1 VGAAELEH
9 LPPLFGGKA
18 GEVLLAVDDD
28 ADLARGGE
36 RIKGRRLRD
45 AEAAL
50 RGECAAL
57 DPRRFPA
64 DEGQERRAALDA
76 RQLILEP
83 AVQLQDS
90 VISR

>member
-1 VGAAELEH
+1 M
-9 LPPLFGGKA
+9 P
-18 GEVLLAVDDD
+18 VDDD
-28 ADLARGGE
+28 ADLARRGE
-36 RIKGRRLRD
+36 RIQSRCLRD

-50 RGECAAL
+50 RGERAAL
-57 DPRRFPA
+57 DPRRLPS

>member
-1 VGAAELEH
+1 VRGAELEH
-9 LPPLFGGKA
+9 LPPLLGAEA
-18 GEVLLAVDDD
+18 GEVLVAADDD
-28 ADLARGGE
+28 ADLARSGE
-36 RIKGRRLRD
+36 RVQGCCLRD

-50 RGECAAL
+50 RGERAAL
-57 DPRRFPA
+57 DSRGFPA

>member
-1 VGAAELEH
+1 
-9 LPPLFGGKA
+9 LPPLLRA
-18 GEVLLAVDDD
+18 EAREVLMAVDDD
-28 ADLARGGE
+28 ADLACRGE
-36 RIKGRRLRD
+36 RIKGRCLRY

-50 RGECAAL
+50 RGERAAL

-64 DEGQERRAALDA
+64 DEGEKGGVVLDA
-76 RQLILEP
+76 SQLIFEP